1 MQINFM
7 SQQWQVRDSLPR
19 ELQECV
25 GLCDPKINEI
35 ILDADLDGDP
45 RLQTLLHEVTHIIE
59 MTMNLN
65 LTETQVDALAAGWLH
80 LLRANPKLVAMILNM
95 DDYEL

>member
-7 SQQWQVRDSLPR
+7 SQTWQIRDSEPR

-25 GLCDPKINEI
+25 GLCDPKNNEI
-35 ILDADLDGDP
+35 ILDLELEGDP
-45 RLQTLLHEVTHIIE
+45 RCQTLLHEITHVIE

-65 LTETQVDALAAGWLH
+65 LTEHQTDCLAAGWLH